1 VAIFLLN
8 YKPTK
13 ISLMYSQIKQAKS
26 FTSLQIHYILST
38 MFLCLPSRQYSDHS
52 HFLAKRFCSS
62 NDFSQVLS
70 HSIFKTKCIVE
81 YFKTVGA
88 AINDSAFK
96 MQLYTIV
103 RNVSKDN
110 LTEIF
115 QSVGDRLMGK
125 I

>member
-1 VAIFLLN
+1 
-8 YKPTK
+8 
-13 ISLMYSQIKQAKS
+13 
-26 FTSLQIHYILST
+26 
-38 MFLCLPSRQYSDHS
+38 
-52 HFLAKRFCSS
+52 
-62 NDFSQVLS
+62 
-70 HSIFKTKCIVE
+70 VE

-125 I
+125 IEIAKNNASI